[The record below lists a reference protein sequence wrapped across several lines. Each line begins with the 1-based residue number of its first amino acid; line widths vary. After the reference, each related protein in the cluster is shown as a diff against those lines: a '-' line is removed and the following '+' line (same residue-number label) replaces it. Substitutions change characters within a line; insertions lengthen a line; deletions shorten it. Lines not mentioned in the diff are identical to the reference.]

1 MGDRQIKVTVEHEPG
16 CITVVIIGILLGLML
31 AGKMN
36 GCVINIGSE
45 INATDGKQ
53 IIVPRESVGER

>member
-1 MGDRQIKVTVEHEPG
+1 MSNRQIKVTVEHEPG

-36 GCVINIGSE
+36 GFVINIGSK
-45 INATDGKQ
+45 INATGEKQITTPRVSAGKQ
-53 IIVPRESVGER
+53 